1 MTDPAPPG
9 GATVRIRGLEHE
21 YGRGARRLPVLRGV
35 DLDIEAGDHI
45 ALTGPSGAGKSTLL
59 SLVGGL
65 ERPQRGEL
73 RVDGQELSRLRGDAL
88 SGYRRRT
95 VGFVF
100 QHFGLVQV
108 LTARENLELALSLSG
123 VPRRARAARADTL
136 LDQIGLGDRADHRPT
151 QLSGGEQQRVAIARA
166 LAHRPRLLLADEPTG
181 NLDEDASARV
191 LELLDRLR
199 AESGCTLVVVTHN
212 PAVAARAPRRARL
225 AAGLVRASG
234 GGLSSASPSSADDGL
249 GEPPH
254 RARERPDR

>member
-1 MTDPAPPG
+1 LPSDVPGAGREWRRLTHPDPPG
-9 GATVRIRGLEHE
+9 GAAVRIRGLEHE

-65 ERPQRGEL
+65 ERSQRGEL

-123 VPRRARAARADTL
+123 MPRRARTAHAEML
-136 LDQIGLGDRADHRPT
+136 LDQVGLGDRADHRPA

-181 NLDEDASARV
+181 NLDEEASVRV

-199 AESGCTLVVVTHN
+199 TESGCTLVVVTHN

-225 AAGLVRASG
+225 AAGLVRA
-234 GGLSSASPSSADDGL
+234 
-249 GEPPH
+249 
-254 RARERPDR
+254 

>member
-1 MTDPAPPG
+1 MPGAEPGRPRLIDPHPPG
-9 GATVRIRGLEHE
+9 GASVRIRGLEHE
-21 YGRGARRLPVLRGV
+21 YGRGSRRLRVLRGV

-108 LTARENLELALSLSG
+108 LSARENLELALSLSG
-123 VPRRARAARADTL
+123 LPRALRTARAEAL
-136 LDQIGLGDRADHRPT
+136 LGQVGLGDRADHRPA

-181 NLDEDASARV
+181 NLDEDASALV
-191 LELLDRLR
+191 LDLIDRLR

-225 AAGLVRASG
+225 AAGMVRG
-234 GGLSSASPSSADDGL
+234 
-249 GEPPH
+249 
-254 RARERPDR
+254 

>member
-1 MTDPAPPG
+1 VPGAGRGWRRLTHPDPPG
-9 GATVRIRGLEHE
+9 GAAVRIRGLEHE

-65 ERPQRGEL
+65 ERSQRGEL

-123 VPRRARAARADTL
+123 VSRRARTAHAEVL
-136 LDQIGLGDRADHRPT
+136 LDQVGLADRADHRPA

-181 NLDEDASARV
+181 NLDEEASVRV

-225 AAGLVRASG
+225 AEGLVRA
-234 GGLSSASPSSADDGL
+234 
-249 GEPPH
+249 
-254 RARERPDR
+254 